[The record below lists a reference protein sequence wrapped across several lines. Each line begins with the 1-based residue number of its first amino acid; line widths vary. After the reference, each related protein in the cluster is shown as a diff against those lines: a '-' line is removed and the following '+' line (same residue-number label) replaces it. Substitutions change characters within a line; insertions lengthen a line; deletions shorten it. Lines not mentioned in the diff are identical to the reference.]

1 MTGFVVQGHI
11 FPSRTYYFCMK
22 SMKLLNNIIHWFN
35 FFPLPNMTVSHLLC
49 ILGMVNYSEVT
60 GYPLVQHWKL
70 RSIMYHVKLNQWT
83 LSQGK
88 TLSLFHLHG
97 CIYWSSITTNMY
109 GQVYSTFGWLGRCF
123 RLAVPF
129 LGSDRLEWSHW
140 GALSDSYICFRWCV
154 FKTREFK
161 DDMYSFVLSQLN
173 IQRLL

>member
-1 MTGFVVQGHI
+1 MTSVFIDPISWFQISKPLLNSHGFKFILWLMYRAVAVLPHWTLNGKKIDNFDPYNVFLAIATNIPVLLMTGFVVQGHI

-88 TLSLFHLHG
+88 
-97 CIYWSSITTNMY
+97 
-109 GQVYSTFGWLGRCF
+109 
-123 RLAVPF
+123 
-129 LGSDRLEWSHW
+129 
-140 GALSDSYICFRWCV
+140 
-154 FKTREFK
+154 KK
-161 DDMYSFVLSQLN
+161 
-173 IQRLL
+173 